1 MRSVVTRSR
10 SPASGSRV
18 PDLRTTITEV
28 VTGLA
33 MFGAPDLDTALQ
45 TLTAPVENVSPE
57 LWANLRTAWN
67 DRVHEDAFD
76 AAWANGVA
84 FLAAKDGLRK
94 RRALVVE
101 WKGPHK
107 APGDEVVPADLR
119 IDHVYQVSCKYLSRI
134 VVNASPSHLFERL
147 LTGGHGQRSPDWF
160 QHVAPQQLGALYE
173 CARRAVD
180 GELPERV
187 EQLTGADRRQLSSA
201 LKGAWTPDAAA
212 AYEDLV
218 ATVAKASTDTWLHSM
233 GDDAERML
241 WRLLRIGSA
250 PYFVLGTAA
259 TGHLRLRI
267 ATPWD
272 WRQRFSLKRLVVEPR
287 PAGQP
292 TVSWRA
298 VVREKATRRE
308 TAVDGHV
315 EVRWSHGRF
324 CGPPEAKVYLDTPH
338 ADVPGYF
345 ALV

>member
-1 MRSVVTRSR
+1 
-10 SPASGSRV
+10 
-18 PDLRTTITEV
+18 
-28 VTGLA
+28 

-45 TLTAPVENVSPE
+45 TLTSPVENVSPE
-57 LWANLRTAWN
+57 LWGKLRAAWH
-67 DRVHEDAFD
+67 DREHRDAFD
-76 AAWANGVA
+76 SAWANGVA
-84 FLAAKDGLRK
+84 FLSAKDGLRK

-101 WKGPHK
+101 WKGSHK

-147 LTGGHGQRSPDWF
+147 LTGGHGQRSADWF
-160 QHVAPQQLGALYE
+160 QEVAPAQLCALYE

-180 GELPERV
+180 VELPDRV
-187 EQLTGADRRQLSSA
+187 AQLTVSDRRRLSSA

-218 ATVAKASTDTWLHSM
+218 ATVSHVSAATWLRTI
-233 GDDAERML
+233 GDSSERML

-250 PYFVLGTAA
+250 PYFVLGTAP

-272 WRQRFSLKRLVVEPR
+272 WRQRFTLKQLLVEPR
-287 PAGQP
+287 PAGQA
-292 TVSWRA
+292 TVAWLA
-298 VVREKATRRE
+298 IVREKATRRD
-308 TAVDGHV
+308 TSVDGHV

-338 ADVPGYF
+338 RDVPGYF